1 MQVKSK
7 ILKRGSQIPYKVFHN
22 GGKDHYNVKIYL
34 DAKPNTLASIKM
46 VEYVLHPSF
55 RNRRRVS
62 SDPENHFAIGIWTWG
77 MFDIKVTVHFQD
89 GKTQEIPHYINYSL
103 PADDGS
109 NYIQV

>member
-46 VEYVLHPSF
+46 VEYVLHTSF

-62 SDPENHFAIGIWTWG
+62 SDPENHFAIGIWT
-77 MFDIKVTVHFQD
+77 
-89 GKTQEIPHYINYSL
+89 
-103 PADDGS
+103 
-109 NYIQV
+109 